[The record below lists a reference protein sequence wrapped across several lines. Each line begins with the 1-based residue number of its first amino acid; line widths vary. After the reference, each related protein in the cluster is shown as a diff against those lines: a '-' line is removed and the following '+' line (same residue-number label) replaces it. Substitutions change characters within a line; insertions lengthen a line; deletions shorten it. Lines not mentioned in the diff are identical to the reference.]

1 MENGGEKEKQEGK
14 RKKKV
19 KRKGKGKK
27 KRKLVRFFLLFF
39 PTYIFPHKN
48 PWLDEDFSNVLYIIS
63 VQYLLTFLLHFLMR
77 YRSVGR

>member
-27 KRKLVRFFLLFF
+27 REKISKVFSSFF
-39 PTYIFPHKN
+39 PY
-48 PWLDEDFSNVLYIIS
+48 
-63 VQYLLTFLLHFLMR
+63 LHFPP
-77 YRSVGR
+77 